1 MRALSDR
8 LILEHVQTLGHE
20 HPPIPLE
27 SVDYSVK
34 DPVGMSRRFGRVL
47 DFLARVE
54 LEVERNVL
62 ELLVLLPG
70 VGEADRMFYAD
81 VWADQ
86 EIRHGVILDK
96 LQNDIG
102 RPPAEPDT
110 TVSTGVRILGMLAHF
125 PAIHDIIRLLYYLT
139 GAATERQAVLAYN
152 RLEAGLIEMDEQAI
166 ARTVIGQIKRQ
177 EPGHYAFYNMSAT
190 LMFQQGELRPWQV
203 FLARQL
209 RKLSFE
215 PVGMYGDRTRQAEF
229 GGVAIALGLD
239 EDLARIARD
248 VGRVEHSLLWAS
260 KNGMEV
266 PPYILKAFEE
276 SVAAFRSGR
285 SFAA

>member
-1 MRALSDR
+1 MRVLSDQ
-8 LILEHVQTLGHE
+8 LILEHVQKLGHD
-20 HPPIPLE
+20 HPPIPLG

-34 DPVGMSRRFGRVL
+34 DPAAMSRRFGRVL

-70 VGEADRMFYAD
+70 VGEADRMFYSD

-86 EIRHGVILDK
+86 EIRHGVILDR

-102 RPPAEPDT
+102 RPPAEPDNV
-110 TVSTGVRILGMLAHF
+110 VSNGVRILGMLAHF

-152 RLEAGLIEMDEQAI
+152 RLEDGLLDMDEQAI

-177 EPGHYAFYNMSAT
+177 EPGHYAFYSMSAT

-209 RKLSFE
+209 RRLTFE
-215 PVGMYGDRTRQAEF
+215 PVGMYGDATRQAEF

-239 EDLARIARD
+239 DDLAKLATDI
-248 VGRVEHSLLWAS
+248 GRVEHGLLWA
-260 KNGMEV
+260 KRNGMDV
-266 PPYILKAFEE
+266 PPYILRSFNDA
-276 SVAAFRSGR
+276 VAAFRSGR
-285 SFAA
+285 SFA